1 MSKNDKRAELSLFPF
16 SLERSTESDP
26 EEHISTGENLVATNS
41 PACKL
46 ASLEFPSE
54 GDEQS
59 LCHLSV
65 ADQGI
70 PYIDQVFSLLSGDNK
85 GNLSSPQEDTVK
97 NEVCSVCSEECVAG
111 VKKSYFGEEPED
123 VVCTR
128 SKGEIKKSCVEA
140 TLTSSSECLTKLT
153 DADSSFLEFV
163 KTEGLGLHA
172 QAKKNIVGVVMTEYS
187 NKLSEIESRLPMLG
201 QLISEEEMALRQKE
215 EREQALEEELDLL
228 KKEMLEKQRCIND
241 LRQQCDS
248 LHDEKSLIKRK
259 VVYCQEVEQQL
270 GSENG
275 SSSKKVRSE

>member
-1 MSKNDKRAELSLFPF
+1 MSKNHIRAELSPFPF
-16 SLERSTESDP
+16 SLGRSTEIDP
-26 EEHISTGENLVATNS
+26 EECISADENLVATNS
-41 PACKL
+41 PAHRL

-54 GDEQS
+54 GGEQS

-65 ADQGI
+65 ADEGI
-70 PYIDQVFSLLSGDNK
+70 PYIDQVFSLSSGDNEC
-85 GNLSSPQEDTVK
+85 NLRSPQEDTIN
-97 NEVCSVCSEECVAG
+97 NEVCSVSSEECVAR
-111 VKKSYFGEEPED
+111 VKKSYSSEEPKE
-123 VVCTR
+123 
-128 SKGEIKKSCVEA
+128 GEIKKSWVEA

-153 DADSSFLEFV
+153 VADSSFLEFV

-241 LRQQCDS
+241 LRQQCES
-248 LHDEKSLIKRK
+248 LRDEKLLIKRK

-270 GSENG
+270 ESG
-275 SSSKKVRSE
+275 SSLKKVRSE

>member
-1 MSKNDKRAELSLFPF
+1 MSKNYKRAELSLFPF
-16 SLERSTESDP
+16 PLERSTERDP
-26 EEHISTGENLVATNS
+26 EERISTDENLVATNS
-41 PACKL
+41 PAYKL

-54 GDEQS
+54 GGEQS

-65 ADQGI
+65 ADEGI
-70 PYIDQVFSLLSGDNK
+70 PYINQVFSLSSEC
-85 GNLSSPQEDTVK
+85 NLSSPQEDTIT
-97 NEVCSVCSEECVAG
+97 NEVCSVSSEECVAR
-111 VKKSYFGEEPED
+111 VKKSYSSEEPED
-123 VVCTR
+123 VICTG

-241 LRQQCDS
+241 LRQQCES
-248 LHDEKSLIKRK
+248 LRDEKSLIKRK

-270 GSENG
+270 ESGNG
-275 SSSKKVRSE
+275 SSLKKVRSE

>member
-1 MSKNDKRAELSLFPF
+1 MSKNHIRAELSPFPF
-16 SLERSTESDP
+16 SLGRSTEIDP
-26 EEHISTGENLVATNS
+26 EERISADENLVATNS
-41 PACKL
+41 PAHSL

-54 GDEQS
+54 GGEQS
-59 LCHLSV
+59 LCHLSA
-65 ADQGI
+65 ADEGI
-70 PYIDQVFSLLSGDNK
+70 PYIDQVFSLSSGDNEC
-85 GNLSSPQEDTVK
+85 NLSSPKEDTIN
-97 NEVCSVCSEECVAG
+97 NEVCSVSSEECVAR
-111 VKKSYFGEEPED
+111 VKKSYSSEEPKE
-123 VVCTR
+123 
-128 SKGEIKKSCVEA
+128 GEIKKSCVEA
-140 TLTSSSECLTKLT
+140 TLTSSGECLTKLT

-241 LRQQCDS
+241 LRQQCES
-248 LHDEKSLIKRK
+248 LRDEKLLIKRK

-270 GSENG
+270 ESG
-275 SSSKKVRSE
+275 SSLKKVRSE